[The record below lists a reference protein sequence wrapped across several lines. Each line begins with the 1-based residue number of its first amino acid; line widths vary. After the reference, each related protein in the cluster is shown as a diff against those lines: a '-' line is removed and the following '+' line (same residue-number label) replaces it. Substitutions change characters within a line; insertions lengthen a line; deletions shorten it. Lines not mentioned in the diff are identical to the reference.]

1 MIVTTTNQIEGKQI
15 TEYCDIVFGEA
26 VAGVNM
32 FRDIGASFRNVFG
45 GRSRG
50 YENEMMQAR
59 TEVIEEMK
67 HRAAAVGAT
76 DIVGV
81 KFDYDLAN
89 EMLMVMCSGTAV
101 VTEDIN

>member
-15 TEYCDIVFGEA
+15 IEYCDIVFGEA

-67 HRAAAVGAT
+67 KRAAAVGAT

-81 KFDYDLAN
+81 KFDYDMAN

-101 VTEDIN
+101 IAENK